1 MHWSLPLWAWCVL
14 INLFPTQR
22 PQKSSK
28 WSLHAVR
35 IILSSSLFLKK
46 KKERKKVLHSSD
58 SYWILQIENRVPPP
72 YQLQDYPK
80 RSEVYFK
87 MSVTQFDTGT
97 KLFCNHLPNYI
108 PYIMKFLCHKVLC
121 AARQSLLF
129 ICMLAENL
137 IQSEFYSFFWQWD
150 CMCNELKTCWYVWLP
165 NRLKK
170 HNY

>member
-1 MHWSLPLWAWCVL
+1 MESACSEDNFVIFSL
-14 INLFPTQR
+14 
-22 PQKSSK
+22 
-28 WSLHAVR
+28 
-35 IILSSSLFLKK
+35 LKK

-137 IQSEFYSFFWQWD
+137 IQSEFYSFFFD
-150 CMCNELKTCWYVWLP
+150 SEIVCAMNLKPADMCDYQIG
-165 NRLKK
+165 
-170 HNY
+170 